1 MKGELTL
8 KSKNY
13 SDISKRLMM
22 AQQRGCLN
30 KDNTNRY
37 DKVGDGKPTRPQPYT
52 KNWRQPSND
61 GNRRDS
67 LLQRAHTKWLSNIKE
82 SAMKK

>member
-30 KDNTNRY
+30 KDNTNRH
-37 DKVGDGKPTRPQPYT
+37 
-52 KNWRQPSND
+52 SNMKGENLTGSIPKQRTA
-61 GNRRDS
+61 GN
-67 LLQRAHTKWLSNIKE
+67 
-82 SAMKK
+82 